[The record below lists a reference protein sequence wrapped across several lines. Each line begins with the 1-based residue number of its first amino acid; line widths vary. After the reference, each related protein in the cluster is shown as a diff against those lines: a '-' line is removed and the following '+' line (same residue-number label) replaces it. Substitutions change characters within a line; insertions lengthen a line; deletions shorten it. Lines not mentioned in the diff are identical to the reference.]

1 MAALFQI
8 FLIVLMLD
16 NMALL
21 AAGSMPAWIRLT
33 AAQGVLLAMLLLVP
47 PAGGAGFEHLALA
60 AAVLLIKGIG
70 FPWLLARACRKADMK
85 PLIAPGLGYGFSV
98 LAGLAGLVFSLW
110 LEGRL
115 PVAPGFFP
123 PLLLPASLTTLF
135 CGLTMIVGRTRAFA
149 QVIGY
154 MAAENGIF
162 LLGIPLMGEGT
173 LWFELTL
180 LLDVFAAVF
189 VMGIAI
195 NHIGHT
201 FESINVR
208 RFCSLRD

>member
-1 MAALFQI
+1 MAELFQI
-8 FLIVLMLD
+8 FLILLTL
-16 NMALL
+16 NSMALL
-21 AAGSMPAWIRLT
+21 AAGSMPALIRLA
-33 AAQGVLLAMLLLVP
+33 AAQGVLLAALLLVP
-47 PAGGAGFEHLALA
+47 LAGGTHFEHLALA
-60 AAVLLIKGIG
+60 GAVLLIKGVG
-70 FPWLLARACRKADMK
+70 FPWLLTRASRKADMK
-85 PLIAPGLGYGFSV
+85 PLIAPGLGHGVSV
-98 LAGLAGLVFSLW
+98 LAGLAGLAFSLW
-110 LEGRL
+110 LEAKL
-115 PVAPGFFP
+115 PIAPGFFP
-123 PLLLPASLTTLF
+123 PLLVAASLTTLF
-135 CGLTMIVGRTRAFA
+135 SGLTMVVGRTRAFA

-162 LLGIPLMGEGT
+162 LLGIPLMEEGA

-201 FESINVR
+201 FESIDVR